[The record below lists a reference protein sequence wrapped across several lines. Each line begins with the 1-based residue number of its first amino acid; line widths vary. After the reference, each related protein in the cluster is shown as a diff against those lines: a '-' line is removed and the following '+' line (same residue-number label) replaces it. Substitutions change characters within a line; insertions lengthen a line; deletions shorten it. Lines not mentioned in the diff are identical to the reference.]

1 MFLQRRFIEISN
13 LTKMKKLHYLFI
25 LLLFLP
31 TLSCKKKYTLDGSID
46 NSDFIGK
53 WVLPLGTG
61 HDVYEIKENGKII
74 HTIVSY
80 DNNSPDRDGSSSDKK
95 GRVQIEG
102 DKMLLEYRFLMQE
115 NLMHEFF
122 IIQHPTNFDTTITTG
137 ENNQD
142 VITSGSYFEMIG
154 IINSENPGYVAGD
167 GYVYYKMQE

>member
-1 MFLQRRFIEISN
+1 
-13 LTKMKKLHYLFI
+13 MKNLHYLFI
-25 LLLFLP
+25 VLLFLP
-31 TLSCKKKYTLDGSID
+31 MLSCKKKYTLDGSID

-61 HDVYEIKENGKII
+61 HDIYEIKENGKII
-74 HTIVSY
+74 HTVATY
-80 DNNSPDRDGSSSDKK
+80 DNNSPDRDGSTSDKK
-95 GRVQIEG
+95 GKIQIEG

>member
-31 TLSCKKKYTLDGSID
+31 TLSCKKKYALDGSID

-61 HDVYEIKENGKII
+61 HDIYEIKENGKII
-74 HTIVSY
+74 HTVAYY

-154 IINSENPGYVAGD
+154 IINSENPDYVVGE